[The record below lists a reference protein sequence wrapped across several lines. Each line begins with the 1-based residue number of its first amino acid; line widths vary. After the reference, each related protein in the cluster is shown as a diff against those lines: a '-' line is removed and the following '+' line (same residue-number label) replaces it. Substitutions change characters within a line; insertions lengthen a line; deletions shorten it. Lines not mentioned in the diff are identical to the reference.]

1 MKLIGSPTSP
11 YVRKVCIVM
20 AEKKLDYQMVV
31 EDVWSA
37 NTTIHASNPLGK
49 VPCLILDGGQA
60 VFDSTVISGT
70 LEYMMPTNPLLPTDP
85 HQRALVRT
93 MESLGSG
100 MNDASVA
107 ILLEHKFHEGDK
119 VSKDWLN
126 RQYSKIHHS
135 LEWLNHRVSTTPGTF
150 LADQFSLADIS
161 IGCALMYIDFRR
173 PEIQWRKD
181 LPALSE
187 YADRL
192 ADRPSFEGT
201 RPPV

>member
-1 MKLIGSPTSP
+1 MKLIGSLTSP
-11 YVRKVCIVM
+11 FVRKIRVQLL
-20 AEKKLDYQMVV
+20 EKEIPFQFVP
-31 EDVWSA
+31 ENVWEEG
-37 NTTIHASNPLGK
+37 TKIMDHNPLGK
-49 VPCLILDGGQA
+49 IPCLILDSGQA

-85 HQRALVRT
+85 HKRALVRT

-100 MNDASVA
+100 MNDAAVA
-107 ILLEHKFHEGDK
+107 ILLEHKFHEGEA

-135 LEWLNHRVSTTPGTF
+135 LEWLDIRLKTTPGAF
-150 LADQFSLADIS
+150 LLEQFSLADIS
-161 IGCALMYIDFRR
+161 VGCALMYLDFRR
-173 PEIQWRKD
+173 PELQWRKD
-181 LPALSE
+181 LPALAE